1 MKNLLKTIFVL
12 LTLSL
17 SFTSCQ
23 KEEIKVVDSTEVKL
37 IFYNLYGENAA
48 IQLSYDY
55 TNTKGQRVSVI
66 SSGIMTSDAYVGAL
80 NEQYNNIDDNNS
92 DVFLIANISYE
103 IGSITTGHLI
113 LSDVDWTKPFSIS
126 TPLKTEYIWYND
138 QYYTQQTTFDGKFE
152 IYKDDE
158 LINSQNIENSMWF
171 FNNF

>member
-1 MKNLLKTIFVL
+1 MKTLLKTIFVL

-23 KEEIKVVDSTEVKL
+23 KEEIKVVNSTEVKL
-37 IFYNLYGENAA
+37 IFYNLSDEKA

-92 DVFLIANISYE
+92 DVFLIANMSFDG
-103 IGSITTGHLI
+103 IGSNTCGHLI
-113 LSDVDWTKPFSIS
+113 LSDVD
-126 TPLKTEYIWYND
+126 
-138 QYYTQQTTFDGKFE
+138 
-152 IYKDDE
+152 
-158 LINSQNIENSMWF
+158 
-171 FNNF
+171 